1 MWSRLVILPW
11 TFLFSALFFYVL
23 MVTGGTVVKDLYI
36 KSLTIQQGRAAAIY
50 QNGTDPAKGVE
61 AGQELADEIQ
71 RVVPVDQ
78 VSVTHISFPP
88 STDSVGLQD
97 LVVNVNYYDG
107 SYVTTT
113 MIYGAKLPF
122 SSLLDRFGFHQSKPI
137 PMSMQVSYYR
147 EW

>member
-1 MWSRLVILPW
+1 VIMPW
-11 TFLFSALFFYVL
+11 TFLFACLFFYVVL
-23 MVTGGTVVKDLYI
+23 VTGGTMVKDLYL

-50 QNGTDPAKGVE
+50 QNGMDPQTGVE

-78 VSVTHISFPP
+78 VSVTQNSFPP
-88 STDSVGLQD
+88 STDSVGMQE

-122 SSLLDRFGFHQSKPI
+122 SSLLDRFGFHQTQPI

>member
-1 MWSRLVILPW
+1 MWSRLVTLPW

-23 MVTGGTVVKDLYI
+23 LVTGGTMVKDLYVI
-36 KSLTIQQGRAAAIY
+36 SLTIQQGRAAAIY
-50 QNGTDPAKGVE
+50 QNGMDPQTDVE

-78 VSVTHISFPP
+78 VSVTHSSFPP
-88 STDSVGLQD
+88 STDSVGMQD

-122 SSLLDRFGFHQSKPI
+122 SSLLDRFGFHQTKPI
-137 PMSMQVSYYR
+137 HLNMQVSYYR